1 MLPVKETRLNDHP
14 TAAELDGFVWNR
26 LTADH
31 ARAVV
36 AHLLRGCAACRS
48 ALTPHVAGLL
58 GLAEPPEPA
67 LSPGEDAEYDA
78 AIDRAFARA
87 LRKSGNPW
95 EDRTRES
102 LAVSLVPVAGE
113 APEDLS
119 GPRGVPAFEAL
130 LEKSWALRHDNPE
143 EMVRL
148 AEEARDLAGLLAP
161 LEPDPRRAA
170 DLRCRAWVEL
180 GNSYRV
186 ADRLGEAEQAL
197 ARATDLYLQGFQD
210 ELLAAR
216 LFDVQASLLGDC
228 RRFDLAESALDLV
241 FAIHRRRGDLHL
253 SGRALISKGLYAS
266 YQGRSEEAVRLIEQG
281 MALIDPERD
290 PRLLYVALHN
300 LARALMEHGRL
311 RDARIALWKI
321 KARGLD
327 VGGRVNELK
336 IRWLEAQIN
345 AGLGELDRAELALR
359 EVRSGFAGAGLDY
372 KAALAGLELGA
383 VLLRR
388 GQAEAAVEE
397 GLAAVDAFLSL
408 GIAREAGV
416 SVLLLKKGFEQRMAD
431 VALLEHVINLL
442 HQNEEPPAARVR
454 RPAGE

>member
-1 MLPVKETRLNDHP
+1 MNDHP
-14 TAAELDGFVWNR
+14 TSSELDGFVWNR
-26 LTADH
+26 LPAER

-36 AHLLRGCAACRS
+36 LHLLGGCEPCMS
-48 ALTPHVAGLL
+48 ALAPHIAGLL
-58 GLAEPPEPA
+58 GLAEPPEPV
-67 LSPGEDAEYDA
+67 LSAAEDAEYDA
-78 AIDRAFARA
+78 AIDRAFAA
-87 LRKSGNPW
+87 VLRKAGNPW
-95 EDRTRES
+95 QETKREA
-102 LAVSLVPVAGE
+102 LAVSLDPSSEE
-113 APEDLS
+113 APGDRARPRDLPS
-119 GPRGVPAFEAL
+119 FEAL
-130 LEKSWALRHDNPE
+130 LERSWALRHQDPA

-148 AEEARDLAGLLAP
+148 AEEARDLAERSDPG
-161 LEPDPRRAA
+161 EPDPRRAS
-170 DLRCRAWVEL
+170 DLKCRAWVEL
-180 GNSYRV
+180 GNAYRV
-186 ADRLGEAEQAL
+186 ADRLSQAEQAL
-197 ARATDLYLQGFQD
+197 GRATELFVQGTQD

-253 SGRALISKGLYAS
+253 AGRALLSKGLYAG
-266 YQGRSEEAVRLIEQG
+266 YQGQAEESVRLIEQG
-281 MALIDPERD
+281 LELIDPDRD

-300 LARALMEHGRL
+300 QARALMEHGRL
-311 RDARIALWKI
+311 RDARIALWSI
-321 KARGLD
+321 KARRLD
-327 VGGRVNELK
+327 VGGRINELK

-359 EVRSGFAGAGLDY
+359 EVRQGFGEAGLGY

-388 GQAEAAVEE
+388 GRTEDAIEE
-397 GLAAVDAFLSL
+397 GLTAVDAFLSL

-431 VALLEHVINLL
+431 LALLEHVINLL
-442 HQNEEPPAARVR
+442 YQNEEAPAARA

>member
-1 MLPVKETRLNDHP
+1 MHPHQGGARVNDHP
-14 TAAELDGFVWNR
+14 TSAELDGFVWNR
-26 LTADH
+26 LPAER

-36 AHLLRGCAACRS
+36 LHLLRGCEPCMS
-48 ALTPHVAGLL
+48 ALAPHIAGLL

-67 LSPGEDAEYDA
+67 LSAREDAEYDA
-78 AIDRAFARA
+78 AIDRAFAA
-87 LRKSGNPW
+87 VLRNAGNPW
-95 EDRTRES
+95 EEKTREA
-102 LAVSLVPVAGE
+102 LAVPLGSSSGE
-113 APEDLS
+113 VPEDLVRS
-119 GPRGVPAFEAL
+119 RGIPSVEAL
-130 LEKSWALRHDNPE
+130 LERSWALRHEDPAG
-143 EMVRL
+143 MVRL
-148 AEEARDLAGLLAP
+148 AEEARDLAEGT
-161 LEPDPRRAA
+161 DPEELGPQRAS

-180 GNSYRV
+180 GNAYRV
-186 ADRLGEAEQAL
+186 ADRLSQAEQAL
-197 ARATDLYLQGFQD
+197 GRATDLYLRGTQD

-253 SGRALISKGLYAS
+253 AGRALISKGLYAS
-266 YQGRSEEAVRLIEQG
+266 YQGQAEEAVRLIEQG
-281 MALIDPERD
+281 LELIDPDRD
-290 PRLLYVALHN
+290 PRMLYVALHN
-300 LARALMEHGRL
+300 LARALMECGRL

-321 KARGLD
+321 KARRLD
-327 VGGRVNELK
+327 VGGRINELK
-336 IRWLEAQIN
+336 IRWLEAQVN
-345 AGLGELDRAELALR
+345 AGLNELDRAELALR
-359 EVRSGFAGAGLDY
+359 EVRQGFGEAGLGY

-383 VLLRR
+383 VLLRQGR
-388 GQAEAAVEE
+388 TAAAIEE

-442 HQNEEPPAARVR
+442 HQNEEPPAARA